1 MTQVAGSLRVGGGH
15 TTVDW
20 DCAQFQLGVVVDHLQ
35 SGLFGAR
42 STVTRASFRLGGCLH
57 LS

>member
-1 MTQVAGSLRVGGGH
+1 MQAAFVWAEATLCR
-15 TTVDW
+15 DW